1 MRMTAAIASA
11 VLAIAIGAVSFVY
24 LAPETA
30 TKAALNLERVHAGLT
45 RREIT
50 LPSGMHYVFLEGGH
64 GTPLLLLHGFAA
76 DKDNFTRVAAYL
88 TPHYRVIIPD
98 QIGFGESSHIEGADY
113 HSQAQAERLHE
124 LAKSLGI
131 RQLHVGGNSMGGQIA
146 MAYAARYPGE
156 VLSMWLLDPAGVWS
170 APKSELAH
178 LVQEQGRN
186 PLIART
192 EEEFAK
198 TFDFVMSD
206 PPFIPRPMLNVM
218 AQERIHNVALANHIF
233 GQISTDSIEQR
244 VKDMQVPSLI
254 VWGKE
259 DRGINVGTAEV
270 LHKLLPRSQV
280 IIMPGVGHLPM
291 IERPKQSAEDYLKFR
306 AGLPKN

>member
-1 MRMTAAIASA
+1 
-11 VLAIAIGAVSFVY
+11 LA
-24 LAPETA
+24 
-30 TKAALNLERVHAGLT
+30 R
-45 RREIT
+45 
-50 LPSGMHYVFLEGGH
+50 
-64 GTPLLLLHGFAA
+64 
-76 DKDNFTRVAAYL
+76 
-88 TPHYRVIIPD
+88 
-98 QIGFGESSHIEGADY
+98 
-113 HSQAQAERLHE
+113 
-124 LAKSLGI
+124 SLGI

-186 PLIART
+186 PLIARN

-206 PPFIPRPMLNVM
+206 PPFVPRPMLNVM